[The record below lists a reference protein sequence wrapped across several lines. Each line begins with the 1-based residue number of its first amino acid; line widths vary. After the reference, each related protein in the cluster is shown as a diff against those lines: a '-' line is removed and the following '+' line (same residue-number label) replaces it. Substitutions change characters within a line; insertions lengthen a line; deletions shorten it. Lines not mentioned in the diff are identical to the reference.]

1 MILPGKFRFII
12 ILSLLHLS
20 FIGLSQN
27 PTLEIIDTLD
37 LKRHLSFLASDSLQ
51 GRSFNTPTPGLD
63 IAAEYLKTN
72 IKKMGLK
79 DGASDFFQTVPVLSV
94 HPDNENSFCKILDKN
109 EKEIFQTD
117 SIVGFISVEGID
129 IERAEIVFAGFGYR
143 DEKTG
148 YNDFEDIDVKG
159 KLVLFSTGT
168 PERFKNN
175 EKPRWDNRLESAKI
189 EYALKLGASGVIL
202 ANNPLDKGN
211 SIYNRIFRWK
221 NRGFYSLNSSDK
233 TENTYNFLF
242 TTSFQADRILG
253 EPGKLNALLKR
264 ITKKKQPDSFK
275 IKGRKATVKI
285 KNKTEKIL
293 TNNVIGIVE
302 GSDNE
307 LKNECVVLM
316 AHYDHLGIDESGN
329 IYNGA
334 DDNGSGTVTLLEVA
348 EAFNSLEKKPKRSV
362 VFLWVTAEEVGML
375 GSGYYADNPTFPMQ
389 KTVTC
394 INIDMDGRVF
404 ESRDSVWKD
413 SPKMVKDFDGLFTL
427 TNEFLPELKEINN
440 AACKTLGIIPD
451 YSLPSRFLRS
461 SDHYS
466 FHDKGVPIINYAT
479 GYHADYHKVSDEIS
493 RINFDKIKRVAD
505 LCFLVAFDIANQE
518 KIEIITP

>member
-1 MILPGKFRFII
+1 MILLKKFRFII
-12 ILSLLHLS
+12 ILPLLHIT
-20 FIGLSQN
+20 FIVLSQN
-27 PTLEIIDTLD
+27 PTLEIIDTVD

-63 IAAEYLKTN
+63 IASEYLKTN
-72 IKKMGLK
+72 IREMGLK
-79 DGASDFFQTVPVLSV
+79 DGANDYFQTVPVLSV
-94 HPDNENSFCKILDKN
+94 HPDRENSFLKILDKN
-109 EKEIFQTD
+109 ENEIFRVD
-117 SIVGFISVEGID
+117 SIVGLISGEGID
-129 IERAEIVFAGFGYR
+129 VEKSEIVFAGFGYR
-143 DEKTG
+143 DEKTS
-148 YNDFEDIDVKG
+148 YDDFEGIDVKG

-168 PERFKNN
+168 PERYKKN
-175 EKPRWDNRLESAKI
+175 EKPRWDNRLESTKI
-189 EYALKLGASGVIL
+189 EYANELGASGVIL
-202 ANNPLDKGN
+202 INNPLDSGN
-211 SIYNRIFRWK
+211 SIYTRIARWK
-221 NRGFYSLNSSDK
+221 NRGTYSLNTPKKS
-233 TENTYNFLF
+233 ENTYDFIF
-242 TTSFQADRILG
+242 TTEWQADKILG
-253 EPGKLNALLKR
+253 EPGKLNDLLER
-264 ITKKKQPDSFK
+264 ISKKKRPNTFE
-275 IKGRKATVKI
+275 IKGKKATIKI

-293 TNNVIGIVE
+293 TKNVIGIVE
-302 GSDNE
+302 GSDKE

-348 EAFNSLEKKPKRSV
+348 EAFYSLEKKPKRSI

-375 GSGYYADNPTFPMQ
+375 GSRYYVENPTFPME

-404 ESRDSVWKD
+404 EPRDSVWKS

-427 TNEFLPELKEINN
+427 TNDFLPELKEANN
-440 AACKTLGIIPD
+440 AACQTLGIIPD

-505 LCFLVAFDIANQE
+505 LCFLVALDIANQE
-518 KIEIITP
+518 TIEIITP